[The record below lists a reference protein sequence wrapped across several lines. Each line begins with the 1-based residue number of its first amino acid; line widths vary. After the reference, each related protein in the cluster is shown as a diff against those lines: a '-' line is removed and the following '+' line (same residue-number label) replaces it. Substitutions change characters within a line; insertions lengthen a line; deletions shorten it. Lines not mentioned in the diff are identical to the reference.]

1 MGIMRSGWKKTQ
13 IPVIVEVEWIF
24 VVRLRRCRSVETE
37 KLSLFTPTAA
47 VALFPRQDSL
57 LVHVSHVAVRWQ
69 NWMGFLVGVHWPL
82 LDMVAREQVRILN
95 DVYWKKKPIQKC
107 QALFCTFKQIFYLS
121 KRFFREL
128 LFVLTEFSAL
138 KCEMSFWNRKWSSS
152 ILCKKCQHLSVR
164 VILTCT

>member
-95 DVYWKKKPIQKC
+95 DVYWKKNNPAVSGFILHIWADFLSFKKVFSW
-107 QALFCTFKQIFYLS
+107 ASFCTNWVFCLEMWDEFLKS
-121 KRFFREL
+121 KMEFID
-128 LFVLTEFSAL
+128 FV
-138 KCEMSFWNRKWSSS
+138 
-152 ILCKKCQHLSVR
+152 
-164 VILTCT
+164 